1 VTPVRFRFA
10 DFVVSPARRQV
21 LRGGEEVPLI
31 PRYFDLLVLLLQR
44 RGQAVHRREIF
55 ESVWNDVVVSD
66 GALSQ
71 AVRTLRR
78 ALDDDSHDP
87 TYIRTVSRH
96 GYRFAYPGV
105 VEEPDPASAVAAP
118 SPAIAAPEPA
128 ASLDTAAERV
138 REPIARWVSAV
149 AGAAAAGVVAG
160 VLGGLLLL
168 LSPGSQAPGSVV
180 VVLAA
185 FGAVVGGL
193 GALGVAGGL
202 AAALSLFR
210 PPRAPA
216 LVALAAA
223 GGAAIGFVAH
233 HLARWTLQNVFGRD
247 FGAVGGGFEG
257 LALGAA
263 AGLGYAVADV
273 WRGAPADEGRGR
285 WRTAI
290 LTAAACALA
299 GVAATAAGANLTGVS
314 LNTLAR
320 AFQGQVQL
328 APVARLLGEAEL
340 GPVTRGALAV
350 YEGAFFGFGLALGFT
365 RRPR

>member
-1 VTPVRFRFA
+1 
-10 DFVVSPARRQV
+10 
-21 LRGGEEVPLI
+21 
-31 PRYFDLLVLLLQR
+31 
-44 RGQAVHRREIF
+44 
-55 ESVWNDVVVSD
+55 
-66 GALSQ
+66 
-71 AVRTLRR
+71 
-78 ALDDDSHDP
+78 
-87 TYIRTVSRH
+87 VSRH

-105 VEEPDPASAVAAP
+105 VEEPDPEPASAVPAPPPAIGAP
-118 SPAIAAPEPA
+118 SPAAT
-128 ASLDTAAERV
+128 LDTPAERV
-138 REPIARWVSAV
+138 REPIARWVAAT
-149 AGAAAAGVVAG
+149 AGAAAAGGVAG
-160 VLGGLLLL
+160 ALGGLLLFL
-168 LSPGSQAPGSVV
+168 GPDSQAPGSVA

-185 FGAVVGGL
+185 AGVVVGGL

-216 LVALAAA
+216 LIALAAA

-233 HLARWTLQNVFGRD
+233 HLARWTLQTIFGRD

-263 AGLGYAVADV
+263 AGLAYAIAQAWPGPSPD
-273 WRGAPADEGRGR
+273 GGPGRA
-285 WRTAI
+285 RTAI

-320 AFQGQVQL
+320 AFQGSVQL

-365 RRPR
+365 RRPH